1 MDPMHPLAA
10 RLMSRIGMGAAGRP
24 PAHSTPMVKAG
35 IGLDPSNPLLPPV
48 HNLRMIYLKEPLT
61 PAEKHLH
68 AARVALRELKKTNN
82 PTNRTNLYEAMA
94 KLQGSESDYF
104 ARRYIGRKNQV
115 VLHGWNNEGKQKH
128 FTEKVDDLMNKA
140 RAHLAKAN
148 THSLHQHAIDAA
160 NEAETACGILKYMN
174 DQWYSGSNRNTVA
187 PRFGTSLQDVNNA
200 VSNIQQF
207 LRSATALAPGTLN
220 KAASIASI
228 KASLISA
235 KTYQRLLQ
243 LVVDGRWDLPYDLR
257 P

>member
-1 MDPMHPLAA
+1 MHPLAA

-82 PTNRTNLYEAMA
+82 PPNRTKLYEAMA
-94 KLQGSESDYF
+94 KLQGSESDVF
-104 ARRYIGRKNQV
+104 ARRYIARKNQV
-115 VLHGWNNEGKQKH
+115 VLHGWNTEGKQEH
-128 FTEKVDDLMNKA
+128 FKRKITQLITKAHVHLTE
-140 RAHLAKAN
+140 AN

-160 NEAETACGILKYMN
+160 DEAETACTELEDMN
-174 DQWYSGSNRNTVA
+174 NQWYAGGNRINTSIN
-187 PRFGTSLQDVNNA
+187 FGTSLQDVNNA

-235 KTYQRLLQ
+235 KTCQRLAQ

>member
-1 MDPMHPLAA
+1 MDPLAA
-10 RLMSRIGMGAAGRP
+10 RIMSHIGKGAAGRP

-61 PAEKHLH
+61 PAEKKLH

-82 PTNRTNLYEAMA
+82 PPNRTKLYTAMA
-94 KLQGSESDYF
+94 ELQGSESDYF
-104 ARRYIGRKNQV
+104 ARRYIGRKNQA

-128 FTEKVDDLMNKA
+128 FTAKIDILFTEA
-140 RAHLAKAN
+140 QAHVAFAN
-148 THSLHQHAIDAA
+148 TNLLHPTAKDAA
-160 NEAETACGILKYMN
+160 DEAETACYALKFMN
-174 DQWYSGSNRNTVA
+174 DQWYSGSNRNTV
-187 PRFGTSLQDVNNA
+187 PRSFGTSLQDVNDA
-200 VSNIQQF
+200 LPKIEQH
-207 LRSATALAPGTLN
+207 LRSATALAPGTSN

-235 KTYQRLLQ
+235 KTCQRLAQ